1 MHDAAAG
8 RSRCGGGMQMALV
21 ECELAQLIMTETHDS
36 QTVVLKEKEGRRA
49 IRIGIGLWEIFAIHR
64 TINNEPPP
72 RPMTHE
78 LFGQVLRAL
87 GVRIV
92 RIVVSEL
99 RGHVYIGR
107 LVLEQD
113 GKMFDIDS
121 RPSDAIALAVQ
132 QGAPIFVDEQVLE
145 VAGEEL

>member
-1 MHDAAAG
+1 MG
-8 RSRCGGGMQMALV
+8 LV

-36 QTVVLKEKEGRRA
+36 QTVVLREKGGRRG

-78 LFGQVLRAL
+78 LFGQVLKAL
-87 GVRIV
+87 GVKIV

-107 LVLEQD
+107 LILEQD
-113 GKMFDIDS
+113 GKTYDIDS

-132 QGAPIFVDEQVLE
+132 QGAPIFVDENVLE